1 MQARRVNAPNSIPF
15 PIQRCMSSKRLEKPG
30 KIVPDLSLEQ
40 LISPTHRVERAAGEF
55 RRGAPVFIL
64 GKSGLASLAAAAET
78 VGREAFE
85 SLRSSAG
92 AGSLLITHARAA
104 TLKIPLY
111 TEGVI
116 ALPLSAANDWEH
128 VRAVADPA
136 TDLDHPLK
144 GPFQVERK
152 QPDVTAVAAVRLA
165 KLAGLLPAA
174 IWFTLETS
182 RGEPDITGGA
192 ITEVAAEDILEYP
205 ETTAESLQLVVRA
218 RVPLKGAE
226 AAELVAFRPANGGPE
241 HYAILIGDKAGAALA
256 PPGPVLARLHSEC
269 FTGDL
274 LASLRCDCGDQLRGA
289 IKTISAS
296 GGGVLLYLA
305 QEGRGIGLMNKLRAY
320 RLQDEGYDTL
330 ESNRRLG
337 FEEDER
343 LYAIAARMLRILGF
357 QKVRLLTNN
366 PQKMAALEAA
376 GIEVVARVPHHFPD
390 NIHNREYLRTKATK
404 AGHLF

>member
-1 MQARRVNAPNSIPF
+1 M
-15 PIQRCMSSKRLEKPG
+15 
-30 KIVPDLSLEQ
+30 
-40 LISPTHRVERAAGEF
+40 
-55 RRGAPVFIL
+55 
-64 GKSGLASLAAAAET
+64 
-78 VGREAFE
+78 
-85 SLRSSAG
+85 RSSAG

-111 TEGVI
+111 TEDVI
-116 ALPLSAANDWEH
+116 ALPLNAGNDLEH
-128 VRAVADPA
+128 VRAIADPA

-182 RGEPDITGGA
+182 GGGPITR
-192 ITEVAAEDILEYP
+192 VAAEDILEYP
-205 ETTAESLQLVVRA
+205 ETTGESLQLVVRA

-330 ESNRRLG
+330 EANRRLG

-343 LYAIAARMLRILGF
+343 LYEIAARMLRILGY
-357 QKVRLLTNN
+357 QRVRLLTNN
-366 PQKMAALEAA
+366 PHKMAALQAA

-404 AGHLF
+404 AGHIF

>member
-1 MQARRVNAPNSIPF
+1 M
-15 PIQRCMSSKRLEKPG
+15 
-30 KIVPDLSLEQ
+30 
-40 LISPTHRVERAAGEF
+40 
-55 RRGAPVFIL
+55 
-64 GKSGLASLAAAAET
+64 AAAAET
-78 VGREAFE
+78 IGQPVFEA
-85 SLRSSAG
+85 LRRTAG
-92 AGSLLITHARAA
+92 PGSLIITHARAA
-104 TLKIPLY
+104 TLKIRLY
-111 TEGVI
+111 TREVI
-116 ALPLSAANDWEH
+116 ALPLNSEDDPDRL
-128 VRAVADPA
+128 RAVADPA

-144 GPFQVERK
+144 GPFQVERR
-152 QPDVTAVAAVRLA
+152 QPAATAIAAVRLA

-174 IWFTLETS
+174 VVFTPETPMS
-182 RGEPDITGGA
+182 DGVIASAA
-192 ITEVAAEDILEYP
+192 ITAVAAENILEYAKI
-205 ETTAESLQLVVRA
+205 TAETLQLVVRA

-226 AAELVAFRPANGGPE
+226 AAELVAFRPSDGGPE
-241 HYAILIGDKAGAALA
+241 HYAILIGDKTGAALA

-274 LASLRCDCGDQLRGA
+274 LASLKCDCGDQLRGA
-289 IKTISAS
+289 IKTIAGS

-330 ESNRRLG
+330 EANRRLG

-343 LYAIAARMLRILGF
+343 LYEVAARMLRLLGF

-366 PQKMAALEAA
+366 PQKMAGLEAA

>member
-15 PIQRCMSSKRLEKPG
+15 PVQRCMSSRRLEKPG
-30 KIVPDLSLEQ
+30 KIVPDLLLEQ
-40 LISPTHRVERAAGEF
+40 LISPTHRVQRAAGEF
-55 RRGAPVFIL
+55 RRGAPVLIET
-64 GKSGLASLAAAAET
+64 KSGLASLAAAAET
-78 VGREAFE
+78 VSQPMFQA
-85 SLRSSAG
+85 LRRSAG
-92 AGSLLITHARAA
+92 TGFLMITHARAA

-111 TEGVI
+111 TDDVI
-116 ALPLSAANDWEH
+116 ALPLNAEADAH
-128 VRAVADPA
+128 YLRAVADPA

-144 GPFQVERK
+144 GPFHVERK
-152 QPDVTAVAAVRLA
+152 QPAVTAVAAVRLA

-174 IWFTLETS
+174 ILFTLETT
-182 RGEPDITGGA
+182 RGEPHMTGGA
-192 ITEVAAEDILEYP
+192 ITAIAAEDILEYP
-205 ETTAESLQLVVRA
+205 ESLAESLQLVVRA
-218 RVPLKGAE
+218 RVPLKDAE
-226 AAELVAFRPANGGPE
+226 AAELVAFRPADGGPE
-241 HYAILIGDKAGAALA
+241 HYAILIGDKADAALA

-289 IKTISAS
+289 IKTITAS

-330 ESNRRLG
+330 EANRRLG

-343 LYAIAARMLRILGF
+343 LYEVAARMLRILGF

-366 PQKMAALEAA
+366 PQKMTALQAA
-376 GIEVVARVPHHFPD
+376 GIEVVARAPHHFPD